1 MRRPLFETGLPQ
13 VPPALASIV
22 AAPNSAL
29 SVLDLRSLNDELQS
43 FTRFVTLY
51 AANQSFGL
59 TDILEVAWRE
69 GTSTPL
75 LLSETEILGAIG
87 VPTKILDRFPLR
99 GDAELLISN
108 AVGDSGVIWGYFEL
122 EGSSDSLVTDRPL
135 QPGALVSPFT
145 YVPVVQTAG
154 VLAQT
159 DVHAFDEGYFDIIL
173 LDVVGTM
180 LEGVSLDLVITDGTN
195 TVTIDVG
202 GVGETAVRVFD
213 GIPMGGLTS
222 GGGISVSSSAAV
234 GQASI
239 WGSFLRIS

>member
-29 SVLDLRSLNDELQS
+29 SILDLRSLNNDLS
-43 FTRFVTLY
+43 SYTAFVTLY
-51 AANQSFGL
+51 AANQRFGL
-59 TDILEVAWRE
+59 TDTLEVAWRE
-69 GTSTPL
+69 GASTPL
-75 LLSETEILGAIG
+75 LLSKTEILGGIG

-99 GDAELLISN
+99 GDAELIISN

-122 EGSSDSLVTDRPL
+122 EGSTDSLVTDRPL

-159 DVHAFDEGYFDIIL
+159 DVHAFSEGYFDLIL
-173 LDVVGTM
+173 LDVVGVM
-180 LEGVSLDLVITDGTN
+180 LEGIALNLVITDGVN
-195 TVTIDVG
+195 TVTIDLG
-202 GVGETAVRVFD
+202 GVGETPVRVFD
-213 GIPMGGLTS
+213 GIPMGALNAN
-222 GGGISVSSSAAV
+222 GGISVSSSDAV
-234 GQASI
+234 GQAAV

>member
-29 SVLDLRSLNDELQS
+29 SVLDLRSLSDELQS

-51 AANQSFGL
+51 AANQRFGV
-59 TDILEVAWRE
+59 TDTLEVAWRE
-69 GTSTPL
+69 GTSTPV
-75 LLSETEILGAIG
+75 LLSETELIGGIGA
-87 VPTKILDRFPLR
+87 PTKILDRFPLR
-99 GDAELLISN
+99 GDAELIISN

-135 QPGALVSPFT
+135 QPGALVAPFT

-154 VLAQT
+154 VLAQA

-173 LDVVGTM
+173 LDVVGVM
-180 LEGVSLDLVITDGTN
+180 IEGVALNLVITDGVN
-195 TVTIDVG
+195 TVTVDLG
-202 GVGETAVRVFD
+202 GVGETPVRVFD
-213 GIPMGGLTS
+213 GIPMGALTS
-222 GGGISVSSSAAV
+222 SGGISVSSSAGVIQAAV
-234 GQASI
+234 